1 MIDSSNACE
10 LATCDALS
18 GPIEALLEREWLL
31 TNGLGGYAAGTVAGC
46 PTRRYHG
53 LLVAPKV
60 PPLQRHVLLAATLD
74 RVALGAAVYDCS
86 TFEFPGTLHPTGYRG
101 LINFE
106 YDTGADEPWVRFT
119 FRYRELSL
127 AKRVSLLRGLNAV
140 RIAYAAV
147 GPIGKPIHLEV
158 SPFLVIRDFHALQHQ
173 TPFDPWIL
181 EADAN
186 RFCCRVCGDS
196 DVAVAMF
203 PMTDDGQAEVTFE
216 ARPRWWYDFLYRE
229 DMKRGFAGGE
239 DLYST
244 GTFRAQGVG
253 SLRVELVAVGFAQ
266 SPEHARRLVSD
277 VAVHR
282 PAGSGEPVAKGDDA
296 TRAALHKAADAFV
309 VRRVRTVQ
317 DTCCT
322 ILAGY
327 PWFGDWGR
335 DTFIALE
342 GLLLATGRFAEAEQV
357 LATFA
362 GAQRKGLIPN
372 RFDDYG
378 GLCAYN
384 SVDASL
390 WYIHA
395 ADAYVRY
402 TDDADA
408 WKVFLADACYNVVDA
423 FVAGTD
429 FDIFVD
435 ERGLLHS
442 GSPKTQI
449 TWMDAKVDDTPV
461 TPRHGLAV
469 EINALW
475 YSALRLLA
483 DRAARSPSAGRQE
496 QLAERIRRFERH
508 FEDLFWNE
516 EQRCMYD
523 CVRED
528 GPDPA
533 VRPNQIFAVSL
544 PYTALKP
551 DSRRAVLEKVREE
564 LLTPYGL
571 RTLSP
576 KDPRYCAV
584 YQGDVI
590 ARDKAYHNGTV
601 WAWLIGPYI
610 EAHLRVSGITSR
622 AKREGR
628 ELLKSLIEH
637 LSTEACLGN
646 ISEIFDGDWP
656 HHPRGCFAQA
666 WSVAEV
672 LRAYELTKPG

>member
-1 MIDSSNACE
+1 VIDSSNACE
-10 LATCDALS
+10 LATCDALA

-31 TNGLGGYAAGTVAGC
+31 TNGLGGYASGTVATC

-74 RVALGAAVYDCS
+74 RVRLGSTTYDVS
-86 TFEFPGTLHPTGYRG
+86 TFEFPGTFHPTGYRG
-101 LINFE
+101 LTHFE
-106 YDTGADEPWVRFT
+106 CDPGAAEPWVRFT
-119 FRYRELSL
+119 FRYHDLSL
-127 AKRVSLLRGLNAV
+127 ARKVSLLRGVNAV
-140 RIAYAAV
+140 AIAYAVV
-147 GPIGKPIHLEV
+147 GPVGKPIRLKV
-158 SPFLVIRDFHALQHQ
+158 SPLLAIRDFHSLQHQ
-173 TPFDPWIL
+173 APFDSWTL
-181 EADAN
+181 EADA
-186 RFCCRVCGDS
+186 RGLWCHVRDDS
-196 DVAVAMF
+196 DITLAMF
-203 PMTDDGQAEVTFE
+203 PTSGDGLAAVTFE
-216 ARPRWWYDFLYRE
+216 PRPCWWYDFLYRE
-229 DMKRGFAGGE
+229 DMKRGFASGE
-239 DLYST
+239 DLYNA
-244 GTFRAQGVG
+244 GTFRAHGTG
-253 SLRVELVAVGFAQ
+253 SLTVELVAVGFAQ
-266 SPEHARRLVSD
+266 SPEHARRLVRD

-282 PAGSGEPVAKGDDA
+282 PERSGDVVAAAEDP
-296 TRAALHKAADAFV
+296 TRAALHKAADQFV
-309 VRRVRTVQ
+309 VRRAGTGQ
-317 DTCCT
+317 DTRWT
-322 ILAGY
+322 LLAGY

-335 DTFIALE
+335 DTFVSLE

-362 GAQRKGLIPN
+362 GAQRNGLIPN

-378 GLCAYN
+378 GPCAYN

-390 WYIHA
+390 WYLHA
-395 ADAYVRY
+395 ADAYMRY

-408 WKVFLADACYNVVDA
+408 WKVFLADACHHVIDA

-435 ERGLLHS
+435 GRGLLHS
-442 GSPKTQI
+442 GGPQTQI
-449 TWMDAKVDDTPV
+449 TWMDAKVDDRPV

-496 QLAERIRRFERH
+496 QLIGLIRRFEQH

-516 EQRCMYD
+516 QQRCLYD
-523 CVRED
+523 CVRDD
-528 GPDPA
+528 GPDAA

-551 DSRRAVLEKVREE
+551 AKCRAVLEKVREE

-576 KDPRYCAV
+576 RDSRYCGV
-584 YQGDVI
+584 YQGDMN
-590 ARDKAYHNGTV
+590 ARDWAYHNGTV
-601 WAWLIGPYI
+601 WGWLIGPYI
-610 EAHLRVSGITSR
+610 EAYLRVHGMTSQ

-628 ELLKSLIEH
+628 GLLNSLIEH
-637 LSTEACLGN
+637 LSTEACLGS